1 MTVTVSHHIRR
12 RFSLTNTNMDQ
23 IMSMNDLHYEIS
35 DLPSQIPVFPLAG
48 ALVFP
53 RGQLP
58 LNIFEPRYLSM
69 VDDALRSDRLIGM
82 IQPESSSGL
91 EKPSLYKVGCAARIT
106 HFNEIGDGR
115 YSITLTG
122 VSRFRLIEELMSQ
135 SPYRVCAVSYHEF
148 RADLSSSVENDGV
161 DRTGFLRILRDFA
174 TANRVKLDWEEIERA
189 PNETLV
195 NALSMMSPFGAS
207 EKQALLEAASLKE
220 RTEVLIAITEI
231 ELARSGRATRS
242 LQ

>member
-1 MTVTVSHHIRR
+1 
-12 RFSLTNTNMDQ
+12 
-23 IMSMNDLHYEIS
+23 MSMYEPYSDIS
-35 DLPSQIPVFPLAG
+35 QLPSRIPVFPLAG

-82 IQPESSSGL
+82 IQPESESGL
-91 EKPSLYKVGCAARIT
+91 EAPSLYKVGCVARIT

-122 VSRFRLIEELMSQ
+122 VSRFRLIEELRSK
-135 SPYRVCAVSYHEF
+135 SAYRICNVSYDEF
-148 RADLSSSVENDGV
+148 QRDLNSSLEDDDV
-161 DRTGFLRILRDFA
+161 DRTGFLRTLRAFA
-174 TANRVKLDWEEIERA
+174 TANRLKLDWEEIEKA

-207 EKQALLEAASLKE
+207 EKQALLEATSLKE

>member
-1 MTVTVSHHIRR
+1 
-12 RFSLTNTNMDQ
+12 
-23 IMSMNDLHYEIS
+23 MNEPYSDIS
-35 DLPSQIPVFPLAG
+35 QLPCQIPVFPLTG
-48 ALVFP
+48 GLVFP

-69 VDDALRSDRLIGM
+69 VDDALRSNRLIGM
-82 IQPESSSGL
+82 IQPESKNGL
-91 EKPSLYKVGCAARIT
+91 EASALYKVGCVTRIT
-106 HFNEIGDGR
+106 HFNEVGDGR

-122 VSRFRLIEELMSQ
+122 VARYRLIDEMQ
-135 SPYRVCAVSYHEF
+135 STAAYRVCVVSYDEF
-148 RADLSSSVENDGV
+148 QHDLNLPPENDGV
-161 DRTGFLRILRDFA
+161 DRLSFLRTLRAFA
-174 TANRVKLDWEEIERA
+174 TANRLKLDWEEIEKA

-207 EKQALLEAASLKE
+207 EKQALLEAGSLKE